1 MVTKYQQMEN
11 NMGPSGEVGSMKDNI
26 TDLQKQLQEL
36 REAKKLQSQAYSKLM
51 EARQKVL
58 WAGFRDQTQS
68 LASGYARAFCGSMN
82 IGHYGES

>member
-51 EARQKVL
+51 EARQKVR
-58 WAGFRDQTQS
+58 WAGFSDQTGLRICASALWINEHWS
-68 LASGYARAFCGSMN
+68 LW
-82 IGHYGES
+82 